1 MIISSRDCLLHQII
15 VSLVRKLSLSQEFFI
30 AEMNYVNEEMYIM
43 NNMNNGMV
51 SQQLVVVN
59 NL

>member
-30 AEMNYVNEEMYIM
+30 AEMNYVNEEMDIM

>member
-1 MIISSRDCLLHQII
+1 MIIRSRDCLLHQII

-30 AEMNYVNEEMYIM
+30 AEMNYVNEEMDIM